1 MTRWISWCTT
11 CIEKRCF
18 SIHDYCLSN
27 NKNKVFIIK
36 KGRWNLDYDKYIQD
50 RKVYLTNIDNCGC
63 CENIENN
70 IEDITNDE
78 LYPYFF

>member
-1 MTRWISWCTT
+1 M
-11 CIEKRCF
+11 F
-18 SIHDYCLSN
+18 L
-27 NKNKVFIIK
+27 IK
-36 KGRWNLDYDKYIQD
+36 KSDVKLYGRWNLDYDKYIQD
-50 RKVYLTNIDNCGC
+50 RKVYLTNIDNCSC

>member
-1 MTRWISWCTT
+1 MKNIFNIINRFI
-11 CIEKRCF
+11 IR
-18 SIHDYCLSN
+18 N
-27 NKNKVFIIK
+27 NLFIIK
-36 KGRWNLDYDKYIQD
+36 KSDVKLYGRWNLDYDKYIQD

-63 CENIENN
+63 CEIMVNN

>member
-1 MTRWISWCTT
+1 M
-11 CIEKRCF
+11 
-18 SIHDYCLSN
+18 
-27 NKNKVFIIK
+27 KNIFNIINRFIIRNNLFLIK
-36 KGRWNLDYDKYIQD
+36 KSDVKLYGRWNLDYDKYIQD
-50 RKVYLTNIDNCGC
+50 RKVYLTNIDNCSC

>member
-1 MTRWISWCTT
+1 M
-11 CIEKRCF
+11 
-18 SIHDYCLSN
+18 
-27 NKNKVFIIK
+27 KNIFNIINRFIIRNNLFLIK
-36 KGRWNLDYDKYIQD
+36 KSDVKLYGRWNLDYDKYIQD